1 MVRYATGR
9 HAQAICDK
17 CGLSY
22 PYLSLQAEW
31 NGLRTCPECWD
42 AKHPALDP
50 RTAFDPE
57 ALHYARPGNN
67 KREDARAV
75 IISGLAISTTT
86 GYMDR
91 TTFRVDSIIPAST
104 TGSVTSTTAVGSE
117 SIKADMLSS
126 TLSGIAVTT
135 SVGTES
141 IRADAIIPA
150 STKGSVSCT
159 VSLSNETPTAA
170 DPITGIAVT
179 TSVGT
184 ESIRRTG
191 WGNGG
196 WGTDNWGHD

>member
-104 TGSVTSTTAVGSE
+104 TGSV
-117 SIKADMLSS
+117 
-126 TLSGIAVTT
+126 
-135 SVGTES
+135 
-141 IRADAIIPA
+141 
-150 STKGSVSCT
+150 SCT